1 MLLSKG
7 KFLPLLCIVGIV
19 FFGACKKETIVVP
32 DNEPPYY
39 DEVNDVLI
47 DNYINRTFIDLI
59 GREPLDVEMLS
70 ERNTLKAAD
79 LSLDSRAALVEKLM
93 TDTTWIAGD
102 TSYMNAYYHR
112 FYEITKVRLLEGASK
127 SEVQQIMGPLQF
139 AITLDSIN
147 GNVFGMEVK
156 QQIVDKLKDLLRA
169 EKDYMNGV
177 IDVRQFNAR
186 MLDNAVYD
194 EINMNTFNFVNAS
207 FDNLLWRYPTQ
218 AEFTVGYDM
227 IEDNVSGLLFGQ
239 AGQNKEDYVRIMTE
253 SREFHE
259 GMIIWAY
266 STLLA
271 REPSTIEKDK
281 LMMVFYNTGNFHE
294 VLKAIIVT
302 DEYAHFD

>member
-1 MLLSKG
+1 MFLAKG
-7 KFLPLLCIVGIV
+7 KFLFLLFVAGIV
-19 FFGACKKETIVVP
+19 FLIACKKETTLVP
-32 DNEPPYY
+32 DNDPPYY
-39 DEVNDVLI
+39 NEVNDVLI

-59 GREPLDVEMLS
+59 GREPLDTEMLS

-79 LSLDSRAALVEKLM
+79 LSFDARAALVVKLM
-93 TDTTWIAGD
+93 TDTAWIEGD

-127 SEVQQIMGPLQF
+127 SEIQQEMGPLQF

-147 GNVFGMEVK
+147 GNTFGMEVK
-156 QQIVDKLKDLLRA
+156 KQIVEKLKNLLRA
-169 EKDYMNGV
+169 EKDYLNGV
-177 IDVRQFNAR
+177 IDVKQFNAR
-186 MLDNAVYD
+186 MVDNAIYD
-194 EINMNTFNFVNAS
+194 KINMNTFNFVNAS

-218 AEFTVGYDM
+218 AEFLIGYDM
-227 IEDNVSGLLFGQ
+227 IEDNVSGILFGQ
-239 AGQNKEDYVRIMTE
+239 PGQNKEDYARIMTE

-281 LMMVFYNTGNFHE
+281 LMQDFYNTGNFHE
-294 VLKAIIVT
+294 VLKSIIIT